1 MAEGLEIVFGP
12 AKRNLQLY
20 VEVEVEVVFKEVKR
34 KRCIGN
40 KSLR

>member
-1 MAEGLEIVFGP
+1 MAEGLEIVFEP

-20 VEVEVEVVFKEVKR
+20 VEVEVVFKEVKR

>member
-20 VEVEVEVVFKEVKR
+20 VEVVFKEVKR

>member
-20 VEVEVEVVFKEVKR
+20 VEVEVVFKEVKR